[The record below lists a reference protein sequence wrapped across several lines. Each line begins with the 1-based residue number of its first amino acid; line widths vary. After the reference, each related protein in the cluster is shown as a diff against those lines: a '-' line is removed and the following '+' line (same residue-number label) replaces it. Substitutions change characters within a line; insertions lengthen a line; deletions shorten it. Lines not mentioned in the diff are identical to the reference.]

1 MSAPGPANVPDNDI
15 LGGMFLYVL
24 TLNTTEKNIVFHDD
38 DDDDDGDKSVREKCS
53 AYIKN

>member
-15 LGGMFLYVL
+15 FGGMFLYVL